1 MDDSFTSKINDLKL
15 NYLHTSE
22 NNDQNMNDSFTSQEY
37 RPNNEQLVYSPKWPN
52 NERLFCSPK

>member
-15 NYLHTSE
+15 NYSHTSE

-37 RPNNEQLVYSPKWPN
+37 RPNNEQLVYSPK
-52 NERLFCSPK
+52 